1 MPAPGVSGA
10 GDAGASL
17 VAAAPPPWRAG
28 DAAVLGRCWDRAR
41 TSGALTVVLTGD
53 AGAGKTRLVR
63 GLAERAEADGGVV
76 VTGAAVDVGE
86 QLPLWPIA
94 TGLRRLLR
102 APDAAADTAPGLAPP
117 AVLAAR
123 AALDP
128 WREELA
134 PLLDPGPG
142 AVPPSGG
149 HLLELV
155 RRVLVALAAQAPV
168 LVVIDDLHWAD
179 RTTRELV
186 VFLVAHLADEPVLLV
201 ATARSEALDVT
212 HPLRRML
219 PELARD
225 RAVRTV
231 ELAPL
236 PRSVVEGIVRDTGG
250 DPALTELV
258 WRRSGGNPFIVA
270 ETLAAVA
277 DGAADGLSPGLR
289 GLVLGRLSGLRQLA
303 QTVVA
308 ALALGEEPVPH
319 HLLAEVVRTDED
331 DLLAALREA
340 AEAAMVVVDPQV
352 EGYALRHG
360 LMRDVVADELMPG
373 ERRGLHRRYAL
384 AYDSV
389 LGGDGGGDS
398 GAGLDPAGTLRRAH
412 HWARADDPER
422 ALPAVVRAAH
432 VAEQMHEFGTAHRQ
446 WMAALALAAARSA
459 PPAARLLPHHHPPAL
474 PPAGADDDAGVLLA
488 HAADTARLAGEYDAA
503 VDLLRRLVPDPAAA
517 GSAELPAVVRL
528 GRSLLDAGRTGDAV
542 AVLHDAGRAADR
554 VGLASQDPALAAV
567 HAAHADALLVTGDV
581 RGARR
586 EAERALAVSRRQ
598 GEHAEQAPILATLG
612 FALAYLENPDAG
624 LAAVA
629 DGLMIAE
636 RTGDASAVGRA
647 YQAWADLLS
656 GPLGELH
663 EGVEI
668 ARQGVA
674 RMRDLGLAR
683 SAGVRLLAT
692 AANGLFR
699 LGRWSEASDAVDEA
713 WALAPTGADALE
725 VRLARCRLQVGRG
738 EFVEADEDLRAV
750 DLLALDGTG
759 EESGA
764 SGEEATD
771 DAPDPDRPPAPPRR
785 GTVASRYR
793 VPLLTLRSGVEM
805 WRGRPDLARTL
816 VARGLDV
823 AEHTPDDVFLVA
835 PLVWHGLRA
844 EAEAA
849 ARGMVLDRA
858 ALARL
863 ARHVA
868 HLERRVPH
876 TVPALRRTVL
886 AYVQMCRAESGRAAG
901 ASDPAAWAQV
911 AEMWGA
917 QLNPYPAAYAMLR
930 RAEALLATGT
940 RRGEA
945 ARALRSAAETATAMG
960 AGPFLDEIAALAR
973 RARLDVAHAG
983 DAPVTTPAGDRTT
996 AATRRAPE
1004 LAALTSRE
1012 HEVLAVLADGLSNRE
1027 IAHRLYIS
1035 ERTVAVHV
1043 SRVLAKTGTRSRTQA
1058 AALLQRVRARP
1069 SGSERGSRA

>member
-1 MPAPGVSGA
+1 MPGQEATGGGGADVAVAPS
-10 GDAGASL
+10 
-17 VAAAPPPWRAG
+17 APAPWRAG
-28 DAAVLGRCWDRAR
+28 DAAALARCWDRAR
-41 TSGALTVVLTGD
+41 TSGALTVVVTGD

-63 GLAERAEADGGVV
+63 SLAERVEADGGVV
-76 VTGAAVDVGE
+76 VSGAAVDVGE
-86 QLPLWPIA
+86 QLPLWPVA
-94 TGLRRLLR
+94 TGLRRVLR
-102 APDAAADTAPGLAPP
+102 APDDAPAPT
-117 AVLAAR
+117 LAAR
-123 AALDP
+123 AALEP
-128 WREELA
+128 WRDELA
-134 PLLDPGPG
+134 PLLDPGPA
-142 AVPPSGG
+142 AVPPSTG

-155 RRVLVALAAQAPV
+155 RRVLHAVAAAAPV
-168 LVVIDDLHWAD
+168 LVVVDDLHWAD
-179 RTTRELV
+179 RTTRELLV
-186 VFLVAHLADEPVLLV
+186 SLVAHLVDERILVV
-201 ATARSEALDVT
+201 ATARSDALDAA

-236 PRSVVEGIVRDTGG
+236 PHHAVTGIVRDAGG
-250 DPALTELV
+250 DDALAGLV
-258 WRRSGGNPFIVA
+258 WHRSAGNAFIVA
-270 ETLAAVA
+270 ETLAAVSEGA
-277 DGAADGLSPGLR
+277 DDGLSPGLR
-289 GLVLGRLSGLRQLA
+289 GVVLGRVAGLGR
-303 QTVVA
+303 A
-308 ALALGEEPVPH
+308 ARAAVQAIALGEEPVAH
-319 HLLAEVVRTDED
+319 GLLAAVVGAEESE
-331 DLLAALREA
+331 LVEALREA
-340 AEAAMVVVDPQV
+340 ADAAVVVVDPDV

-360 LMRDVVADELMPG
+360 LMRDVVAADLMPG
-373 ERRGLHRRYAL
+373 ERRRLHRRYAL
-384 AYDSV
+384 ALDAV
-389 LGGDGGGDS
+389 M
-398 GAGLDPAGTLRRAH
+398 DPAAARDALEAAGAAGAVGAVADDTDPAVALRRAH

-422 ALPAVVRAAH
+422 ALPAVVHAATL
-432 VAEQMHEFGTAHRQ
+432 AERMHEFGTAHRQ
-446 WMAALALAAARSA
+446 WMAALELAAARTA
-459 PPAARLLPHHHPPAL
+459 PPSDKLLPGRRVRAL
-474 PPAGADDDAGVLLA
+474 PPGDPESGTLLNR
-488 HAADTARLAGEYDAA
+488 AADTAQLAGEYDAA
-503 VDLLRRLVPDPAAA
+503 VDLLRRIVPDPASA
-517 GSAELPAVVRL
+517 GVGELPAVVRL

-542 AVLHDAGRAADR
+542 AVLHDAGRAGRR
-554 VGLASQDPALAAV
+554 VGDDPALAAV
-567 HAAHADALLVTGDV
+567 HAAHAEALLITGDV
-581 RGARR
+581 RGAQQ
-586 EAERALAVSRRQ
+586 EAERALAVSRAG
-598 GEHAEQAPILATLG
+598 GEQAEQAPMLATLG
-612 FALAYLENPDAG
+612 FAQAYLENPDAG
-624 LAAVA
+624 LASVA

-636 RTGDASAVGRA
+636 RTGDAAAVGRA

-656 GPLGELH
+656 GPLAEIH

-674 RMRDLGLAR
+674 RMRDLGLSR

-699 LGRWSEASDAVDEA
+699 LGRWAEASDAVDEA
-713 WALAPTGADALE
+713 WALSPTGADALE

-759 EESGA
+759 EEDP
-764 SGEEATD
+764 EPD
-771 DAPDPDRPPAPPRR
+771 DPDDRAPRR
-785 GTVASRYR
+785 VTVASRYR

-805 WRGRPDLARTL
+805 WRGRPDLARGL

-823 AEHTPDDVFLVA
+823 AEHTPDDVFLIA

-849 ARGMVLDRA
+849 GRGMTTDRA
-858 ALARL
+858 TLDRL
-863 ARHVA
+863 ARHVV

-886 AYVQMCRAESGRAAG
+886 AYVRMCRAEAGRAAG
-901 ASDPAAWAQV
+901 ASDPAAWGQV
-911 AEMWGA
+911 AEMWSA
-917 QLNPYPAAYAMLR
+917 QLNPYPAAYALLR
-930 RAEALLATGT
+930 RAEALLATGA

-945 ARALRSAAETATAMG
+945 ARALRAAAETAHAMG
-960 AGPFLDEIAALAR
+960 AGPFLAEIDALAR

-983 DAPVTTPAGDRTT
+983 DAVVTTADRPAAAADAG

-1069 SGSERGSRA
+1069 TSAERGPR

>member
-1 MPAPGVSGA
+1 MPGQGGSDA
-10 GDAGASL
+10 DAGG
-17 VAAAPPPWRAG
+17 VGPWRAA
-28 DAAVLGRCWDRAR
+28 DAAVLARCWDRAR
-41 TSGALTVVLTGD
+41 TDGALTVVLTGD

-63 GLAERAEADGGVV
+63 GLADRVEADGGVV
-76 VTGAAVDVGE
+76 VAGAAVDVGE
-86 QLPLWPIA
+86 QLPLWPVA

-102 APDAAADTAPGLAPP
+102 APDDASAP
-117 AVLAAR
+117 VLVAR
-123 AALDP
+123 AALAP
-128 WREELA
+128 WRDELA
-134 PLLDPGPG
+134 PILDPGPG
-142 AVPPSGG
+142 TPPPSGG

-155 RRVLVALAAQAPV
+155 RRVLVAVAAEVPV
-168 LVVIDDLHWAD
+168 LVVVDDLHWAD

-186 VFLVAHLADEPVLLV
+186 VSLVAHLADERVLLV
-201 ATARSEALDVT
+201 ATARSEALDAA

-219 PELARD
+219 PELTRD
-225 RAVRTV
+225 RAVRAI
-231 ELAPL
+231 ELGPL
-236 PRSVVEGIVRDTGG
+236 PRAVVTEIVRADGG
-250 DPALTELV
+250 DTALSELV
-258 WRRSGGNPFIVA
+258 WRRSGGNPFIIA

-277 DGAADGLSPGLR
+277 DGATDGLSPGLR
-289 GLVLGRLSGLRQLA
+289 GLVLGRLSGLRPLA
-303 QTVVA
+303 RTVVA

-319 HLLAEVVRTDED
+319 RLLAEVVRADDED

-340 AEAAMVVVDPQV
+340 AEAAMVVVDPEV
-352 EGYALRHG
+352 DGYALRHG
-360 LMRDVVADELMPG
+360 LMRDVVAGELMPG

-384 AYDSV
+384 AYEAV
-389 LGGDGGGDS
+389 LGDGRES
-398 GAGLDPAGTLRRAH
+398 DPDHGPAVTLRRAH

-422 ALPAVVRAAH
+422 ALPAVVHAAT
-432 VAEQMHEFGTAHRQ
+432 VAEQMHEFGTAYRQ
-446 WMAALALAAARSA
+446 WMAALALVAARALPPSA
-459 PPAARLLPHHHPPAL
+459 RVLPGHRPPAL
-474 PPAGADDDAGVLLA
+474 PPADADADAGDLLTR
-488 HAADTARLAGEYDAA
+488 AADTARLAGEYDAA
-503 VDLLRRLVPDPAAA
+503 VDLLQRLVPDPAAA
-517 GSAELPAVVRL
+517 GAAELPAVVRL

-542 AVLHDAGRAADR
+542 AVLDDAGRAAGR
-554 VGLASQDPALAAV
+554 VGDDPALAAV
-567 HAAHADALLVTGDV
+567 HAAHAEALLITGDV

-586 EAERALAVSRRQ
+586 EAERALAVSRRH
-598 GEHAEQAPILATLG
+598 GEQAEQAPMLATLG

-636 RTGDASAVGRA
+636 RSGDAAAVGRA
-647 YQAWADLLS
+647 YQSWADLLS

-713 WALAPTGADALE
+713 WALSPTGADALE

-759 EESGA
+759 EEAGDLLA
-764 SGEEATD
+764 AGGGDGE
-771 DAPDPDRPPAPPRR
+771 APDGRAGTPPRR

-793 VPLLTLRSGVEM
+793 VPLLTLRAGVEM
-805 WRGRPDLARTL
+805 WRGRPDLARAL

-849 ARGMVLDRA
+849 ARGMAPDRA
-858 ALARL
+858 ALDRL

-868 HLERRVPH
+868 HLEQRIPH
-876 TVPALRRTVL
+876 TVPALRRVVL
-886 AYVQMCRAESGRAAG
+886 AYVRMCHAETGRAAG
-901 ASDPAAWAQV
+901 ASDPVAWGQV
-911 AEMWGA
+911 AEMWSA
-917 QLNPYPAAYAMLR
+917 QLNRYPAAYALLR
-930 RAEALLATGT
+930 RAEALLDTGE

-945 ARALRSAAETATAMG
+945 ARALRAAAATASEMG
-960 AGPFLDEIAALAR
+960 AGPFLDEIARLAR
-973 RARLDVAHAG
+973 RARLDIVHAG
-983 DAPVTTPAGDRTT
+983 DAAVTTAHGGSGG
-996 AATRRAPE
+996 AVAPE
-1004 LAALTSRE
+1004 LAALTARE

-1069 SGSERGSRA
+1069 TGSERGHRG

>member
-1 MPAPGVSGA
+1 MPGQGV
-10 GDAGASL
+10 AGAHGRGDGAT
-17 VAAAPPPWRAG
+17 AADPPPWRAA
-28 DAAVLGRCWDRAR
+28 DAAVLARCWERVQ
-41 TSGALTVVLTGD
+41 TGGALTVVLTGD

-76 VTGAAVDVGE
+76 ITGAAVDVGE
-86 QLPLWPIA
+86 QLPLWPVA

-102 APDAAADTAPGLAPP
+102 APDDAAPP
-117 AVLAAR
+117 VLAAR
-123 AALDP
+123 AALAS
-128 WREELA
+128 WRDELA
-134 PLLDPGPG
+134 PLLDPGP
-142 AVPPSGG
+142 AATPPSGG

-155 RRVLVALAAQAPV
+155 RRVLVALAADAPV
-168 LVVIDDLHWAD
+168 LLVVDDLHWAD

-186 VFLVAHLADEPVLLV
+186 VSLVAHLTDEPILLV

-225 RAVRTV
+225 RAVRAI

-236 PRSVVEGIVRDTGG
+236 PRARVEEIVRDAGG
-250 DPALTELV
+250 APDLTELV
-258 WRRSGGNPFIVA
+258 WRRSAGNPFIVA

-289 GLVLGRLSGLRQLA
+289 GLVLGRLAGLRPLA

-319 HLLAEVVRTDED
+319 RLLAEVVHTDED

-340 AEAAMVVVDPQV
+340 AEAAMVVVDPEV

-360 LMRDVVADELMPG
+360 LMRDVVAAELMPG
-373 ERRGLHRRYAL
+373 ERRGLHRRYAV
-384 AYDSV
+384 AYDAV
-389 LGGDGGGDS
+389 LGDVPD
-398 GAGLDPAGTLRRAH
+398 LPPAASLRRAH

-422 ALPAVVRAAH
+422 ALPAVVHAAT
-432 VAEQMHEFGTAHRQ
+432 VAEQIHEFGTAHRQ

-459 PPAARLLPHHHPPAL
+459 PPSARLLPDHRPPAL
-474 PPAGADDDAGVLLA
+474 PPAGGDDPEAGVLLA
-488 HAADTARLAGEYDAA
+488 RAADMAQLAGEYDAA

-517 GSAELPAVVRL
+517 GSAELPSVVRL

-554 VGLASQDPALAAV
+554 VGISDQDPALAAV
-567 HAAHADALLVTGDV
+567 HAAHAEALLITGDV
-581 RGARR
+581 RGAKE

-598 GEHAEQAPILATLG
+598 GEHPEQAPMLATLG
-612 FALAYLENPDAG
+612 SALAYLENPDAG

-636 RTGDASAVGRA
+636 RTGDAAAVGRA

-692 AANGLFR
+692 TANGLFR
-699 LGRWSEASDAVDEA
+699 LGRWAEASDAVDEA
-713 WALAPTGADALE
+713 WALSPTGADALE

-759 EESGA
+759 EDSV
-764 SGEEATD
+764 SPDDEAT
-771 DAPDPDRPPAPPRR
+771 APPRR

-849 ARGMVLDRA
+849 ARGMATDRTALD
-858 ALARL
+858 RL
-863 ARHVA
+863 ARHVV

-886 AYVQMCRAESGRAAG
+886 AYVTMCRAEAGRAAG
-901 ASDPAAWAQV
+901 ASDPDAWARV

-960 AGPFLDEIAALAR
+960 AGPFLDEIAGLAR

-983 DAPVTTPAGDRTT
+983 DAQVATRGAGETT
-996 AATRRAPE
+996 AAARRAPE

-1069 SGSERGSRA
+1069 TGPERGSRA

>member
-1 MPAPGVSGA
+1 MPGQGVSEG
-10 GDAGASL
+10 GG
-17 VAAAPPPWRAG
+17 AAAVATEPPPWRAT
-28 DAAVLGRCWDRAR
+28 DAAVLARCWERAR
-41 TSGALTVVLTGD
+41 TEGALTVVLTGD

-63 GLAERAEADGGVV
+63 GLAERAEADGGIVIA
-76 VTGAAVDVGE
+76 GAAVDVGE
-86 QLPLWPIA
+86 QLPLWPVA

-102 APDAAADTAPGLAPP
+102 GPDTAADGGAPDTVPT
-117 AVLAAR
+117 AR
-123 AALDP
+123 AALAS
-128 WREELA
+128 WRDELA

-142 AVPPSGG
+142 ATPPSGG

-155 RRVLVALAAQAPV
+155 RRVLVTLAGEAPV
-168 LVVIDDLHWAD
+168 LLVVDDLHWAD

-186 VFLVAHLADEPVLLV
+186 VSLVAHLTDERVLLV
-201 ATARSEALDVT
+201 ATARSEALDVA

-225 RAVRTV
+225 RAVRAI

-236 PRSVVEGIVRDTGG
+236 PHARVEDIVRDAGG

-258 WRRSGGNPFIVA
+258 WRRSAGNPFIVA

-289 GLVLGRLSGLRQLA
+289 GLVLGRLSGLRPLA
-303 QTVVA
+303 QSVVA

-319 HLLAEVVRTDED
+319 RLLAEVVRADED

-340 AEAAMVVVDPQV
+340 AEAAMVVVDADV

-360 LMRDVVADELMPG
+360 LMRDVVAAELMPG

-384 AYDSV
+384 AYDAV
-389 LGGDGGGDS
+389 LGEVPDVP
-398 GAGLDPAGTLRRAH
+398 PAASLRRAH

-422 ALPAVVRAAH
+422 ALPAVVHAAT
-432 VAEQMHEFGTAHRQ
+432 VAEQIHEFGTAYRQ
-446 WMAALALAAARSA
+446 WMAALALAAARA
-459 PPAARLLPHHHPPAL
+459 TPPSARLLPGHRPPAL
-474 PPAGADDDAGVLLA
+474 PAAGADDPEAGDLLA
-488 HAADTARLAGEYDAA
+488 RAADTARLAGEYDAA
-503 VDLLRRLVPDPAAA
+503 VDLLRRLVPDPATA
-517 GSAELPAVVRL
+517 GRAELPTVVRL

-542 AVLHDAGRAADR
+542 AVLDDAGRAADR
-554 VGLASQDPALAAV
+554 VGDDPALAAV
-567 HAAHADALLVTGDV
+567 HAAHADALLITGDV

-598 GEHAEQAPILATLG
+598 GEHPEQAPMLATLG
-612 FALAYLENPDAG
+612 SALAYLENPDAG

-636 RTGDASAVGRA
+636 RTGDAAAVGRA

-692 AANGLFR
+692 SANGLFR
-699 LGRWSEASDAVDEA
+699 LGRWAEASDAVDEA
-713 WALAPTGADALE
+713 WALSPTGADALE

-759 EESGA
+759 EDA
-764 SGEEATD
+764 S
-771 DAPDPDRPPAPPRR
+771 APDDPPRR

-805 WRGRPDLARTL
+805 WRGRPDLARGL

-849 ARGMVLDRA
+849 ARGMATDRA
-858 ALARL
+858 ALDRL
-863 ARHVA
+863 AGHVV

-886 AYVQMCRAESGRAAG
+886 AYVRMCRAEAGRAAG
-901 ASDPAAWAQV
+901 ASDPDAWAQV

-917 QLNPYPAAYAMLR
+917 QLNPYPASYAMLR
-930 RAEALLATGT
+930 RAEALLATGA

-945 ARALRSAAETATAMG
+945 ARALRSAAGTATAMG
-960 AGPFLDEIAALAR
+960 AGPFLDEIAGLAR

-983 DAPVTTPAGDRTT
+983 DPPVSHAGATT
-996 AATRRAPE
+996 AAARRAPE

-1069 SGSERGSRA
+1069 SGPERGPRA

>member
-1 MPAPGVSGA
+1 MAGQGAYREGVAGPAA
-10 GDAGASL
+10 DA
-17 VAAAPPPWRAG
+17 PPWRAA
-28 DAAVLGRCWDRAR
+28 DAAVLARCWERAR
-41 TSGALTVVLTGD
+41 TTGALTVVLTGD

-86 QLPLWPIA
+86 QLPLWPVA

-102 APDAAADTAPGLAPP
+102 PSDGGADGATAP
-117 AVLAAR
+117 VHAAR
-123 AALDP
+123 AALAP
-128 WREELA
+128 WRDELA

-142 AVPPSGG
+142 ATPPSGG

-155 RRVLVALAAQAPV
+155 RRVLVTLAADAPV
-168 LVVIDDLHWAD
+168 LLVVDDLHWAD

-186 VFLVAHLADEPVLLV
+186 VSLVAHLTDERILLV

-219 PELARD
+219 PELTRD
-225 RAVRTV
+225 RAVRAIG
-231 ELAPL
+231 LAPL
-236 PRSVVEGIVRDTGG
+236 PRGRVEEIVRDAGG
-250 DPALTELV
+250 DAGLTELV
-258 WRRSGGNPFIVA
+258 WRRSAGNPFIVA

-289 GLVLGRLSGLRQLA
+289 GLVLGRLSGLRPLA

-319 HLLAEVVRTDED
+319 RLLAEVVRTEED

-360 LMRDVVADELMPG
+360 LMRDVVAAELMPG
-373 ERRGLHRRYAL
+373 ERRGLHRRYAV
-384 AYDSV
+384 AYDAV
-389 LGGDGGGDS
+389 LG
-398 GAGLDPAGTLRRAH
+398 AGPELAQDPAASLRRAH
-412 HWARADDPER
+412 HWTRADDPES
-422 ALPAVVRAAH
+422 ALPAVVHAAT
-432 VAEQMHEFGTAHRQ
+432 VAEQIHEFGTAHRQ
-446 WMAALALAAARSA
+446 WMAALALAAARA
-459 PPAARLLPHHHPPAL
+459 TPPSARLLPGHRPPAL
-474 PPAGADDDAGVLLA
+474 PAAGGDDPEADVMLA
-488 HAADTARLAGEYDAA
+488 RAADTAQLAGEYDAA
-503 VDLLRRLVPDPAAA
+503 VDLLRVLVPDPAAA
-517 GSAELPAVVRL
+517 GVAELPSVVRL

-542 AVLHDAGRAADR
+542 AVLHDAGRAER
-554 VGLASQDPALAAV
+554 VGVPDQDPALAAV
-567 HAAHADALLVTGDV
+567 HAAHAEALLITGDV
-581 RGARR
+581 RGAKR

-598 GEHAEQAPILATLG
+598 GEHAEQAPMLATLG
-612 FALAYLENPDAG
+612 SALAYLENPDAG

-636 RTGDASAVGRA
+636 RTGDAAAVGRA

-692 AANGLFR
+692 TANGLFR
-699 LGRWSEASDAVDEA
+699 LGRWAEASDAVDEA
-713 WALAPTGADALE
+713 WALSPTGADALE

-759 EESGA
+759 EDTVSPDD
-764 SGEEATD
+764 EAT
-771 DAPDPDRPPAPPRR
+771 APPRR

-844 EAEAA
+844 EAEAV
-849 ARGMVLDRA
+849 ARGMASDRA
-858 ALARL
+858 ALDRL
-863 ARHVA
+863 ARHVV
-868 HLERRVPH
+868 HLERRVPS

-886 AYVQMCRAESGRAAG
+886 AYVTMCRAEAGRAAG
-901 ASDPAAWAQV
+901 ASDPHAWAQV

-930 RAEALLATGT
+930 RAEALLASGT

-960 AGPFLDEIAALAR
+960 AGPFLDEIAGLAR

-983 DAPVTTPAGDRTT
+983 EAPVATPAAGETT
-996 AATRRAPE
+996 AAARRAPE

-1069 SGSERGSRA
+1069 TGPERGTRA